1 MAEVNGNIAVPGGQI
16 GSGEAQV
23 FNPAPTLQLL
33 AQMQERADNQ
43 AKLDAL
49 AKMKQQEAEAKA
61 KEAQQVKMPL
71 FDAAT
76 DGIFGGVAGKMIPD
90 VSKTAIQ
97 NIYAKPYDQQ
107 NLALETSNAK
117 NQIANINNINKTT
130 TKAFFD
136 TAKQLKDEGY
146 DVDPN
151 TEAVQYDASEWFG
164 KDVASDFYKKVTSDP
179 NKFNYALLGDSA
191 EKNIATKTVKVKKAD
206 GKEHDEIVPI
216 IANYNDKENKLE
228 ITASEAIP
236 YLEQIPSIKKQ
247 LPYVY
252 RSILEKNKVDPSIID
267 KPYEQLTPEEKG
279 SMLTATK
286 EVVDKY
292 LGGRLGFTVVD
303 NFEKTPEPAGSKTKL
318 PYTKSI
324 GSRSSF
330 TFNMYD
336 AGGNVMKDA
345 DSIPFIQDGT
355 WTDSNA
361 ENYNFKKP
369 QVANANIRAFVLSN
383 PEEALAAG
391 LVVKNKKG
399 GYTLKQGFQYQ
410 LASKQ
415 KRPIAKEDITFY
427 KPNGAISYIVKE
439 GTPIDDNTYQSI
451 KNDPNKD
458 KLKKVRMDTGYEVT
472 ANVRYPNYDA
482 DGVPVDSKGNQIKG
496 GAFPTIKLFIPE
508 DDATDIKTAI
518 KQQGEGDDTEELDI
532 NSVWGKK

>member
-61 KEAQQVKMPL
+61 AKEAQVKFPEL
-71 FDAAT
+71 DVAKEGIWGQPANEAISAIHQETISKIGATNDPTQRALLTNDARNRIAAINNANTRASKEYVETERKLKDLGYNVPNTLAAT
-76 DGIFGGVAGKMIPD
+76 KYGTKDWFNKDIITD
-90 VSKTAIQ
+90 LEKTV
-97 NIYAKPYDQQ
+97 
-107 NLALETSNAK
+107 TSNP
-117 NQIANINNINKTT
+117 
-130 TKAFFD
+130 
-136 TAKQLKDEGY
+136 EY
-146 DVDPN
+146 
-151 TEAVQYDASEWFG
+151 Y
-164 KDVASDFYKKVTSDP
+164 
-179 NKFNYALLGDSA
+179 NYALLGDSA
-191 EKNIATKTVKVKKAD
+191 AKNIATKTVKVKKAD
-206 GKEHDEIVPI
+206 GKEHDETVPV
-216 IANYNDKENKLE
+216 IANYNDKENRLE

-279 SMLTATK
+279 SILTATK

-383 PEEALAAG
+383 PEEAVAAG